1 MNRIKIEKQDVTIV
15 DIENRN
21 EIVKEATVVIVD
33 DKSGIHYLCGS
44 FVPMFVIID
53 GEIFFYCAISYV
65 SFKKE
70 SSKVKLTKIKVR
82 NNEGDIRLTEYQNM
96 NLFSDRCKRSLMSI
110 FIGTLY
116 DDIGENCINTINE
129 ISGLNLKYV
138 LYKESKYGISEDE
151 MKHLIKH
158 LNINPDSYLIVKNRL
173 FIIAAL
179 FDISLEEKGFISKD
193 FFKD

>member
-21 EIVKEATVVIVD
+21 EITKNATIVIVD
-33 DKSGIHYLCGS
+33 DKSKVHYLCGS
-44 FVPMFVIID
+44 FVPMFIIID
-53 GEIFFYCAISYV
+53 GEIFFYYAISYV

-70 SSKVKLTKIKVR
+70 SSKVKPTKIKVR
-82 NNEGDIRLTEYQNM
+82 NNEGDVRLAEYQNI

-116 DDIGENCINTINE
+116 DDIGETCINSINE

-173 FIIAAL
+173 FIMVSL

-193 FFKD
+193 FF

>member
-15 DIENRN
+15 DIENRS
-21 EIVKEATVVIVD
+21 EITKKATIVIVD
-33 DKSGIHYLCGS
+33 DKSKVHYLCGS

-53 GEIFFYCAISYV
+53 GEMFFYHAISYV

-70 SSKVKLTKIKVR
+70 SSKVKPTKIKVR
-82 NNEGDIRLTEYQNM
+82 NNEGDIRLAEYQNM
-96 NLFSDRCKRSLMSI
+96 NLFSDKCKRSLMSI

-116 DDIGENCINTINE
+116 DDAGESCVNSINE
-129 ISGLNLKYV
+129 ISGLNLKYA

-173 FIIAAL
+173 FIITSL

-193 FFKD
+193 FFKN

>member
-21 EIVKEATVVIVD
+21 EITKNATIVIVD

-44 FVPMFVIID
+44 FVPMFIIID

-70 SSKVKLTKIKVR
+70 SSKVKPVKIKVR
-82 NNEGDIRLTEYQNM
+82 NNEGDIRLAEYQNI
-96 NLFSDRCKRSLMSI
+96 NLFSDKCKRSLMGI

-116 DDIGENCINTINE
+116 DDSGENCINKINE

-158 LNINPDSYLIVKNRL
+158 LNINPDSYLIIKNRL
-173 FIIAAL
+173 FIITAL